1 VISFY
6 VLGVPRPQ
14 GSKRAFIAGGRARLV
29 EQCRHSRPWR
39 ESVKLAAYEAADGT
53 TFGKG
58 ASLWVDLEFVFVRP
72 KSHTTPKG
80 KLRLSAPQNHTQRP
94 DLDKLTRCV
103 LDGLTQAGVMHDDSQ
118 VTQLSVAKMWG
129 EIAGCTVEIRKA
141 GA

>member
-14 GSKRAFIAGGRARLV
+14 GSKRAFIAGGR
-29 EQCRHSRPWR
+29 
-39 ESVKLAAYEAADGT
+39 
-53 TFGKG
+53 
-58 ASLWVDLEFVFVRP
+58 FVRP